1 MEKIEKGYLYIAY
14 GEAFTKEALMS
25 IQSLRRFTK
34 LPIAL
39 YTDQAIEKEYAE
51 NVGIN
56 LVGNIKAN
64 HLRAKVDYMDQSPFL
79 KTVFMDSDTVVV
91 RNCDDMFDL
100 LDRFDVAIVNDYAR
114 KRKKYSDIVP
124 EYGEIPYAFS
134 EANSGVI
141 AFNDSTRTQ
150 TFLKMWKEYFPNAK
164 IYGLDIDPN
173 CLKYEDERTKIFICD
188 QNNEKDLKNVNEK
201 LKNIDIILDDGSH
214 KYEHMIKSF
223 SFLFSCLKKDGF
235 YVVEDIINNYKVL
248 NFFTRYVYGINYFPT
263 NTATVTEPGY
273 DKINLKNAEDIKNT
287 VAIHFYRHIL
297 FLQRGFNPEDN
308 PYKNITEKQI
318 IY

>member
-1 MEKIEKGYLYIAY
+1 MKFKHSSIIKNIKHFTKYFPIYAVYKILNLINLKKFFFMNDFELKKNFFNKTSAFEKELIKINNNFLISRVENKRESGELENGKLPQNWYKNDELFHLALKYQPTKTRHDYIKWYSYHFEKIRKDVKKILEIGVYHGK
-14 GEAFTKEALMS
+14 
-25 IQSLRRFTK
+25 SL
-34 LPIAL
+34 
-39 YTDQAIEKEYAE
+39 E
-51 NVGIN
+51 
-56 LVGNIKAN
+56 
-64 HLRAKVDYMDQSPFL
+64 
-79 KTVFMDSDTVVV
+79 
-91 RNCDDMFDL
+91 
-100 LDRFDVAIVNDYAR
+100 
-114 KRKKYSDIVP
+114 
-124 EYGEIPYAFS
+124 
-134 EANSGVI
+134 
-141 AFNDSTRTQ
+141 
-150 TFLKMWKEYFPNAK
+150 MWKEYFPNAK

-188 QNNEKDLKNVNEK
+188 QNNEKDLKNVREK
-201 LKNIDIILDDGSH
+201 INNIDIILDDGSH

-273 DKINLKNAEDIKNT
+273 GEFNLKNAEDIRNT

-297 FLQRGFNPEDN
+297 FLQKGFNPEDN

>member
-1 MEKIEKGYLYIAY
+1 MKFKHTSTIKNIKHFIKYFPIYAVYKILNLINLKKFFFMNDFELKKNFFNKTSTFEAELIKTNNNFLILRAENKRESVELENGKLPQNWYGNDELFHLALKYQPTKTRHDYIKWYSYHFEKIRK
-14 GEAFTKEALMS
+14 
-25 IQSLRRFTK
+25 
-34 LPIAL
+34 
-39 YTDQAIEKEYAE
+39 
-51 NVGIN
+51 
-56 LVGNIKAN
+56 
-64 HLRAKVDYMDQSPFL
+64 
-79 KTVFMDSDTVVV
+79 
-91 RNCDDMFDL
+91 
-100 LDRFDVAIVNDYAR
+100 DVKQIL
-114 KRKKYSDIVP
+114 
-124 EYGEIPYAFS
+124 EI
-134 EANSGVI
+134 GVYHGK
-141 AFNDSTRTQ
+141 S
-150 TFLKMWKEYFPNAK
+150 LKMWKEYFPNAK